1 MYEVVLGL
9 GSNVGRK
16 LTNLRQAVDLI
27 AKRIGQ
33 VQKVSPIYQTKA
45 LLPANAPPSWDI
57 DYYNL
62 AVLVQTDL
70 APEALLS
77 EIKRIETT
85 LGRDPEHAFWSPR
98 EIDID
103 ILCYEDLSYQNE
115 HLTIPHKEL
124 LKRNFAL
131 KPLLDVY
138 PCWRHPQYSDDLYQY
153 IKNIK
158 KMPMLELAPFTL
170 AGSQIM
176 AIVNLSS
183 DSFSQQ
189 GEELIPLEQFEQY
202 IIGLVN
208 EGAEVIDLGAESTKP
223 DVKPITAEVY
233 WQRLKPYLEI
243 VESLVNTRVLPV
255 DLKVSIDTYHA
266 EVVEKALNYSCVNII
281 NDIYGV
287 EANLI
292 AALIKDKNIDYVFM
306 HQLGV
311 AGGKYLSGDSDPV
324 SEVIAFAKEKIQI
337 LLDAGIRKERLI
349 FDMGIGFGKTAY
361 QAQQLLDGVAE
372 IKESLGVKILVGH
385 SRKSSVMPY
394 VATKDNAEKD
404 LATAMI
410 SRDLIKKGVD
420 YLRVH
425 NVRLTAIAKHI

>member
-1 MYEVVLGL
+1 MCEVVLGL

-16 LTNLRQAVDLI
+16 LSNLRQAVDLI
-27 AKRIGQ
+27 AKHIGR

-45 LLPANAPPSWDI
+45 LLPPNAPSSWDI

-62 AVLVQTDL
+62 AVLVQTHL
-70 APEALLS
+70 EPEALLS
-77 EIKRIETT
+77 EIKSIEIAI
-85 LGRDPEHAFWSPR
+85 GRDPEHAFWSPR

-103 ILCYEDLSYQNE
+103 ILCCENLNYQSE

-138 PCWRHPQYSDDLYQY
+138 PYWHHPQYTSGLYQY
-153 IKNIK
+153 IKT
-158 KMPMLELAPFTL
+158 MPMLEIAPFTL
-170 AGSQIM
+170 AGSQMM
-176 AIVNLSS
+176 AIVNLSN

-189 GEELIPLEQFEQY
+189 GEQVVPLEQFEQY
-202 IIGLVN
+202 IIELVN

-223 DVKPITAEVY
+223 GVEPITAEVY

-243 VESLVNTRVLPV
+243 VEVLVDARILPV

-266 EVVEKALNYSCVNII
+266 EVVAKALNYTCVNII
-281 NDIYGV
+281 NDIYGI
-287 EANLI
+287 EAKAI
-292 AALIKDKNIDYVFM
+292 ADLIKDKAVDYIFM

-311 AGGKYLSGDSDPV
+311 AGDQYLPTDHAPV
-324 SEVIAFAKEKIQI
+324 SEVIAFAKEKTQT
-337 LLDAGIRKERLI
+337 LLDAGMRKEKLI
-349 FDMGIGFGKTAY
+349 FDIGIGFGKTSH
-361 QAQQLLDGVAE
+361 QAQCLLKGIAE
-372 IKESLGVKILVGH
+372 IKEALGIKILVGH

-394 VATKDNAEKD
+394 VASKDNAEKD
-404 LATAMI
+404 LAAAMI
-410 SRDLIKKGVD
+410 SRDLMKKGVD

-425 NVRLTAIAKHI
+425 NVRLTAMAKHI

>member
-1 MYEVVLGL
+1 MCEVVLGL

-16 LTNLRQAVDLI
+16 LSNLRQAVDLI

-33 VQKVSPIYQTKA
+33 VQRVSPIYQTKA

-103 ILCYEDLSYQNE
+103 ILCCEDLSYQRE

-138 PCWRHPQYSDDLYQY
+138 PYWQHPQYTGDLYQY
-153 IKNIK
+153 LKT
-158 KMPMLELAPFTL
+158 MPMLELAPFTL

-176 AIVNLSS
+176 AIVNLSN

-189 GEELIPLEQFEQY
+189 GEEIVPLEQFEQY
-202 IIGLVN
+202 IIELVN
-208 EGAEVIDLGAESTKP
+208 KGAEVIDLGAESTKP
-223 DVKPITAEVY
+223 DASPITAEQY

-243 VESLVNTRVLPV
+243 VESLVNANVLPV
-255 DLKVSIDTYHA
+255 DLKVSIDTYYA
-266 EVVEKALNYSCVNII
+266 EVVAKALNYSCINII
-281 NDIYGV
+281 NDIYGIEV
-287 EANLI
+287 KRI
-292 AALIKDKNIDYVFM
+292 AALIKDKMIDYVFM

-311 AGGKYLSGDSDPV
+311 ACSKYLAGDRDPV

-337 LLDAGIRKERLI
+337 ILDAGMCKERLI
-349 FDMGIGFGKTAY
+349 FDIGIGFGKTAY
-361 QAQQLLDGVAE
+361 QAQCLLDAVTE
-372 IKESLGVKILVGH
+372 IKEALGIKILVGH

-394 VATKDNAEKD
+394 VATKDSAEKD

-410 SRDLIKKGVD
+410 SRDLMKKGVD

-425 NVRLTAIAKHI
+425 NVRLTALAKHI